1 MTEDGLL
8 EGHAACASF
17 LENSVEEL
25 LLHPAQL
32 NNAAQQALLDE
43 VEPVFTL
50 EDNQK
55 LLTPPSSDTV
65 YKTLSRANL
74 HAAPGTDGLPSFLYK
89 ECWHTLGDAL
99 TDVMG
104 EVHREKALPPSMRTS
119 LMVFGAKPKKLTSIF
134 PRDKRRISH
143 LNSDFK

>member
-17 LENSVEEL
+17 LENTVEEL

-43 VEPVFTL
+43 VVPVFTL

-65 YKTLSRANL
+65 VGLSR
-74 HAAPGTDGLPSFLYK
+74 T
-89 ECWHTLGDAL
+89 
-99 TDVMG
+99 
-104 EVHREKALPPSMRTS
+104 
-119 LMVFGAKPKKLTSIF
+119 I
-134 PRDKRRISH
+134 
-143 LNSDFK
+143 